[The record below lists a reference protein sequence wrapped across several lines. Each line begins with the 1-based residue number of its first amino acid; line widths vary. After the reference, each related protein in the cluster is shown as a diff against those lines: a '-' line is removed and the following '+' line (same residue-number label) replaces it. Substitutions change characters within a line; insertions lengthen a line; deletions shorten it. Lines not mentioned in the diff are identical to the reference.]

1 MAAEVLEK
9 HLLVTIS
16 EDINALF
23 GLRYVYGFFSRRD
36 LVRLTLF
43 YVSARPGGDAYD
55 STTPFCEPGQASAF
69 GKSCRTPPQTLTTA
83 RDWLLDMGFPAD
95 RIELRSSPAKY
106 GTVKDIAVEAER
118 GLYDAVVLGRRGLS
132 WFDEIFDDSITHR
145 MLWESISFPLWVC
158 RNPMRHRKNVLL
170 CVDGSEQSLRMADH
184 VGFILRNE
192 PEHSVTVFHN
202 RAQSLP
208 EGQSIEHI
216 MAGATALLRE
226 NGIEDERVE
235 ILVKSSSDPAELILK
250 QAKAGEYAAVAV
262 GRTGGKPD
270 TMRNIFGSTS
280 LTLLRKLEG
289 AALWI
294 SK

>member
-1 MAAEVLEK
+1 MTPLEK

-43 YVSARPGGDAYD
+43 YVSPRVGDNTMSESVIPYCDAGEQPG
-55 STTPFCEPGQASAF
+55 F
-69 GKSCRTPPQTLTTA
+69 GKTCRKPPQALATA
-83 RDWLLDMGFPAD
+83 RDWLLDMGFPAK
-95 RIELRSSPAKY
+95 RVSLKSAPAKL
-106 GTVKDIAVEAER
+106 GTVKDIAAEAER

-145 MLWESISFPLWVC
+145 LLWESITFPLWVC

-170 CVDGSEQSLRMADH
+170 CVDGSDQSQRVADH

-208 EGQSIEHI
+208 EGERIEDI
-216 MAGATALLRE
+216 MGQAGEILRQ
-226 NGIEDERVE
+226 NGIEEER
-235 ILVKSSSDPAELILK
+235 IDYLVKSSMDPADLILK
-250 QAKAGEYAAVAV
+250 QARQGEYAAVAV
-262 GRTGGKPD
+262 GRTGGKPTTRD
-270 TMRNIFGSTS
+270 NIFGTTS

-289 AALWI
+289 SALWV

>member
-1 MAAEVLEK
+1 MPPLEK

-23 GLRYVYGFFSRRD
+23 GLRYVYGFFSNRD

-43 YVSARPGGDAYD
+43 YV
-55 STTPFCEPGQASAF
+55 TPRVTGSVMSESVVPYCEPGQKP
-69 GKSCRTPPQTLTTA
+69 GMGTSCRKPPSALATA
-83 RDWLLDMGFPAD
+83 RDWLLDMGFPPD
-95 RIELRSSPAKY
+95 RITLKSSPAKL
-106 GTVKDIAVEAER
+106 GTVKDIAAEAEQ

-145 MLWESISFPLWVC
+145 LLWETITFPLWVC
-158 RNPMRHRKNVLL
+158 RNPLRHRKNVLL
-170 CVDGSEQSLRMADH
+170 CVDGSEQSQRVADH

-208 EGQSIEHI
+208 EGERIEDI
-216 MAGATALLRE
+216 MRQTGEILRQ
-226 NGIEDERVE
+226 NGIEEER
-235 ILVKSSSDPAELILK
+235 IDYLVKSSKDPADLILK
-250 QAKAGEYAAVAV
+250 QARAGEYAAVAV
-262 GRTGGKPD
+262 GRSGDRPTAMD
-270 TMRNIFGSTS
+270 NIFGTTS

>member
-1 MAAEVLEK
+1 MAQETLEK

-23 GLRYVYGFFSRRD
+23 GLRYVFGFFSRRD

-43 YVSARPGGDAYD
+43 YVTARPGTESFD
-55 STTPFCEPGQASAF
+55 SSAPFCATGQTSSF
-69 GKSCRTPPQTLTTA
+69 GNACRTPPQTLTTA
-83 RDWLLDMGFPAD
+83 RDWLLDMGFPGD
-95 RIELRSSPAKY
+95 RIEMRSAPAKY
-106 GTVKDIAVEAER
+106 GTVKDIAAEAER

-132 WFDEIFDDSITHR
+132 WFDEIFDDSVTHR

-170 CVDGSEQSLRMADH
+170 CVDGSEQCLRVADH
-184 VGFILRNE
+184 VGYILRNE

-216 MAGATALLRE
+216 TAGAIAALKE
-226 NGIEDERVE
+226 NGIEDERIDV
-235 ILVKSSSDPAELILK
+235 LVKSSKDPADLILK
-250 QAKAGEYAAVAV
+250 QAQAGEFAAVAV
-262 GRTGGKPD
+262 GRSGGKPD
-270 TMRNIFGSTS
+270 ALRNIFGSIS

>member
-1 MAAEVLEK
+1 VPPLEK

-23 GLRYVYGFFSRRD
+23 GLRYVYGFFSNRD

-43 YVSARPGGDAYD
+43 YVTPRVTSSLVPEPATSYCESGQKPGTGQCRKPPSALA
-55 STTPFCEPGQASAF
+55 
-69 GKSCRTPPQTLTTA
+69 TA

-95 RIELRSSPAKY
+95 RVALKSAPAKL
-106 GTVKDIAVEAER
+106 GTVKDIAAEAEQ

-145 MLWESISFPLWVC
+145 LLWEAITFPLWVC
-158 RNPMRHRKNVLL
+158 RNPMRHRRNVLL
-170 CVDGSEQSLRMADH
+170 CVDGSDQSKRVADH
-184 VGFILRNE
+184 VGFVLRNE
-192 PEHSVTVFHN
+192 PEHGVTVFHN

-208 EGQSIEHI
+208 EGERIEDI
-216 MAGATALLRE
+216 MRQTGDILRQ
-226 NGIEDERVE
+226 NGIEEER
-235 ILVKSSSDPAELILK
+235 IDYLVKSSKDPAELILK
-250 QAKAGEYAAVAV
+250 EAQAGEYAAVAV
-262 GRTGGKPD
+262 GRTADKPSTRD
-270 TMRNIFGSTS
+270 NIFGTTS

>member
-1 MAAEVLEK
+1 MPPLEK

-23 GLRYVYGFFSRRD
+23 GLRYVYGFFTKRD
-36 LVRLTLF
+36 LIRLTLF
-43 YVSARPGGDAYD
+43 YVTPRKPDDIRSETVIPYCQPGK
-55 STTPFCEPGQASAF
+55 QAQEGA
-69 GKSCRTPPQTLTTA
+69 SCRKPPQALATA
-83 RDWLLDMGFPAD
+83 RDWLLDMGFPPD
-95 RIELRSSPAKY
+95 RIVLKSAPAKL
-106 GTVKDIAVEAER
+106 GTVKDIAAEAEH

-145 MLWESISFPLWVC
+145 LLWESITFPLWIC

-170 CVDGSEQSLRMADH
+170 CVDGSEQCQRVADH
-184 VGFILRNE
+184 VGFILQSE

-208 EGQSIEHI
+208 EGERIEDI
-216 MAGATALLRE
+216 MGRTGEILRQ
-226 NGIEDERVE
+226 NGIDDER
-235 ILVKSSSDPAELILK
+235 IDYLVKSSREPVELILK
-250 QAKAGEYAAVAV
+250 QAREGEYAAVAV
-262 GRTGGKPD
+262 GRTGGKPTTRD
-270 TMRNIFGSTS
+270 NIFGTTS